1 MTVTCDKTRIRPLV
15 RALWDRKIAH
25 LATLP
30 PFIRWMFHWRW
41 ASHTDMMMS
50 DWSEDVEDSTDQTVH
65 TLEDMVKK
73 YIIDEPHRQTYHAL
87 MGMFKPMFLG
97 HPSLAEPDD
106 TPVTGGGGSVLKP
119 QVEVSR
125 SQAARPHDAKRK
137 QNSHTTQ
144 ALHSHLPFPPSPLYQ
159 EWFTKWFAHADDLQ
173 SYQLAWSVCYAVA
186 EGNLR
191 MLQHLHEKHNAD
203 LTLGTA
209 ANTHTDRD
217 ATPITTT
224 TTRLLSHPPHCIY
237 PSYSTQAT
245 PGESRS
251 STLPLVKAIHAS
263 SST

>member
-1 MTVTCDKTRIRPLV
+1 MMDNFYALAAEGEREPRAVHSSKHNAGACTRAVHLLLHTSPPPSLAHSLFTQCSVFTGEFACCRLGHKRKSKTGELMTVTCDKTRIRPLV

-65 TLEDMVKK
+65 TLEDMAKK

-119 QVEVSR
+119 QVEVSKIK
-125 SQAARPHDAKRK
+125 SKAARPHDA
-137 QNSHTTQ
+137 S
-144 ALHSHLPFPPSPLYQ
+144 PP
-159 EWFTKWFAHADDLQ
+159 
-173 SYQLAWSVCYAVA
+173 
-186 EGNLR
+186 
-191 MLQHLHEKHNAD
+191 
-203 LTLGTA
+203 LT
-209 ANTHTDRD
+209 
-217 ATPITTT
+217 
-224 TTRLLSHPPHCIY
+224 
-237 PSYSTQAT
+237 PS
-245 PGESRS
+245 
-251 STLPLVKAIHAS
+251 LPLLPLSIRSGSPSGLRTPTIS
-263 SST
+263 SRTS